1 MPTLGSDIVIEAGA
15 AQHGDKVTVAVRPEK
30 IMISRERPAD
40 RNAFQ
45 GVVKDLGYFGKD
57 SLYRVKLPSGALV
70 SVNSVN
76 TTRGAGARVAEWDDK
91 VWLSFEPSAA
101 ILLRD

>member
-1 MPTLGSDIVIEAGA
+1 
-15 AQHGDKVTVAVRPEK
+15 
-30 IMISRERPAD
+30 MISRDRPEGT
-40 RNAFQ
+40 NAFQ

-57 SLYRVKLPSGALV
+57 SLYRVMLTSGALV

-76 TTRGAGARVAEWDDK
+76 TTRGSGSRVAEWDDK

-101 ILLRD
+101 ILLKD